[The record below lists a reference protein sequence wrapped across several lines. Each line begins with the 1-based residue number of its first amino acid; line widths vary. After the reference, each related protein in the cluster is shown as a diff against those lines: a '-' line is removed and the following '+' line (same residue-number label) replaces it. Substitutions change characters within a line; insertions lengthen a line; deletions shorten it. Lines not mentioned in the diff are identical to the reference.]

1 MAQVHAASG
10 TKERPAVL
18 GVRVSVDLRTKIKIE
33 AARRGVTIA
42 ELFEEMWQAYLEQM
56 HVREP

>member
-1 MAQVHAASG
+1 MVQVHAASG
-10 TKERPAVL
+10 VKERPAVL

-42 ELFEEMWQAYLEQM
+42 ELFEEMWQAYLEQT

>member
-18 GVRVSVDLRTKIKIE
+18 GVRVSVDLRTKIKVA

-42 ELFEEMWQAYLEQM
+42 ELFEEMWQAYLKQQQA
-56 HVREP
+56 REP

>member
-18 GVRVSVDLRTKIKIE
+18 GVRVSADLRTEIKIE

-42 ELFEEMWQAYLEQM
+42 ELFEDMWQTYRKQK
-56 HVREP
+56 HVRGS